1 MLIGNF
7 ILSPVTIQSSTY
19 NAACSWIRI
28 ESLPLSLSP
37 NNPAS
42 ASRNWTAL
50 DRRMRW
56 LQIQFQCKYTRQCR
70 GNGNWIKYSDTETD
84 RIRIQIALSKS
95 LSLSLRIETIPT
107 DLSQPPMTDTLVVN
121 FTYPKLQP
129 VNRVT
134 WTLAGCCCCCV
145 TARLKEMQTD
155 RQRRGPSGRRRN
167 KKTWIGPD
175 NWRAIHKE
183 PKSKRTEAF
192 QFHNLVLGPL
202 HKIKYHDTSK
212 IILTS
217 TTR

>member
-84 RIRIQIALSKS
+84 RIRIQIALS
-95 LSLSLRIETIPT
+95 LSSNRDDT
-107 DLSQPPMTDTLVVN
+107 DWPQSTTNDRYSCREFHISQVTTSQSRHLNLGWLLLLLCDR
-121 FTYPKLQP
+121 P
-129 VNRVT
+129 VEGNANR
-134 WTLAGCCCCCV
+134 
-145 TARLKEMQTD
+145 QTD
-155 RQRRGPSGRRRN
+155 REEGQAGGGETRRLGLDQIIDVQFTKS
-167 KKTWIGPD
+167 
-175 NWRAIHKE
+175 
-183 PKSKRTEAF
+183 PKARGLRHSSF
-192 QFHNLVLGPL
+192 
-202 HKIKYHDTSK
+202 
-212 IILTS
+212 IIWFSVPCTK
-217 TTR
+217 